1 MAPVT
6 YAFQNIKS
14 TKKLRNFSK
23 LTNYGFRELA
33 NKLAFFWYKLKST
46 MIDNKPIIQ
55 AKYTSI
61 PFFARTPII

>member
-23 LTNYGFRELA
+23 LKNFVLVAMPAREMCGKVFYSIKTLA
-33 NKLAFFWYKLKST
+33 RFCYFLLAMTAFDT
-46 MIDNKPIIQ
+46 V
-55 AKYTSI
+55 AK
-61 PFFARTPII
+61 

>member
-23 LTNYGFRELA
+23 LKNFMLVAMQQGKCVVRCF
-33 NKLAFFWYKLKST
+33 
-46 MIDNKPIIQ
+46 IV
-55 AKYTSI
+55 
-61 PFFARTPII
+61 

>member
-23 LTNYGFRELA
+23 LKNFMLVAMPAREMCG
-33 NKLAFFWYKLKST
+33 KVFYQMKVRIFYK
-46 MIDNKPIIQ
+46 
-55 AKYTSI
+55 
-61 PFFARTPII
+61 